1 MHNNVS
7 VCDVLPIDHVSVGKG
22 SYGVLQIA
30 SYNPDVEYISIGN
43 YVSIAK
49 NVLFMGGGNHS
60 IHTLTTYPLS
70 TLLCGVQDGRDAQ
83 SKGTTVV
90 EDEVWIGLDALI
102 LSGVRIGKGAI
113 IGARSVVT
121 RDVPPYAI
129 VGGNPAKVI
138 KYRFPQEIIDVLLPF
153 DLSEIP
159 EETLKKNIEVL
170 YQKINSVEDA
180 RRIISILS
188 E

>member
-1 MHNNVS
+1 M
-7 VCDVLPIDHVSVGKG
+7 
-22 SYGVLQIA
+22 
-30 SYNPDVEYISIGN
+30 
-43 YVSIAK
+43 
-49 NVLFMGGGNHS
+49 
-60 IHTLTTYPLS
+60 
-70 TLLCGVQDGRDAQ
+70 QDGRDAQ

-113 IGARSVVT
+113 VGARSVVT

-129 VGGNPAKVI
+129 VGGNSAKVI

>member
-1 MHNNVS
+1 MS
-7 VCDVLPIDHVSVGKG
+7 PLLKMCYSW
-22 SYGVLQIA
+22 
-30 SYNPDVEYISIGN
+30 
-43 YVSIAK
+43 
-49 NVLFMGGGNHS
+49 GGNHS
-60 IHTLTTYPLS
+60 IHTLTTYPFA
-70 TLLCGVQDGRDAQ
+70 TLLGGVQDGRDAQ

-90 EDEVWIGLDALI
+90 EDEVWIGLGALI

-113 IGARSVVT
+113 VGARSVVT